1 MATNIV
7 NVSDEILANDAFER
21 VKPEL
26 AKLAPEDLLQVNLDV
41 SAAVQ
46 TILGVLHRH
55 ARARDDSGRNGGR
68 TAAHAVFARAAELA
82 LGF

>member
-46 TILGVLHRH
+46 TILGCCR
-55 ARARDDSGRNGGR
+55 R
-68 TAAHAVFARAAELA
+68 
-82 LGF
+82 